1 MPLRCRKI
9 LLLTG
14 IAFGC
19 AVYVLLLACSA
30 ARAQYRFDSWTT
42 DDGLPQ
48 NSVYSI
54 VQTPD
59 GYIWLTTFDGLVRFD
74 GVHFTVFNKNNTKN
88 LPSNR
93 FIKLFAEADGTL
105 WACTEDNGVARYKDG
120 EFKNFT
126 VHDGLPSNYVVG
138 IQQDA
143 DESLLFFARNGI
155 ARFRDNRFT
164 VEREGGHRD
173 YKIYLAPSGRRWEIN
188 SSGLREF
195 DRDGAEKRY
204 PLPFDAQK
212 ISADQTFN
220 YFSFVEMLE
229 DRDGF
234 LWLSAAGNLYKLKDG
249 ATIEVLTARNNMP
262 ASLVRRL
269 AQDRR
274 GDIWLGMEKDGACRL
289 AANRFVCF
297 GVANGLSS
305 NRIFDI
311 FSDREGTLWLASND
325 KGFNRATE
333 QIITPLSIADGLT
346 GKNVYPI
353 LEDSRGA
360 IWIGSFS
367 GLSEVKNGKATNYR
381 ARDGLLYEIVQSLFE
396 DADGRLWIG
405 SVGGVEFLQNGKF
418 YDYTEKL
425 NIAVGDVDF
434 WDIHQDRRG
443 AFWFATNKGLVK
455 YDGSVIAKFDAENG
469 LPDNDVKAILEAR
482 DGETLWF
489 GTYGG
494 LARLKNNQFDRFTEK
509 DGLAGNHVRTV
520 YEDAAGAIWIG
531 TYDSGLS
538 RFKDGHFTNYT
549 TNEGLFSNGVF
560 CILED
565 DSGTFWMSSNQGIYR
580 VSRKDLEDFAA
591 GKIARVNSTAFDK
604 SDGMLSAECNG
615 GRQPAGI
622 KTADGRLWFPTQ
634 DGAAIVNP
642 ALVAVNLLAPPVAI
656 ENVLIESR
664 PAENFLP
671 AIRRQAAIVVSPG
684 QNNLEIA
691 YTGLSFIKPEQ
702 IRFRY
707 KLEGLD
713 ANWTD
718 AGARRTAYFSY
729 LPPGEYTFRVVAANS
744 DGVWNETGK
753 SLAITVLPPFY
764 RTWWFLILSVLAV
777 SAAAFAVY
785 KTRINR
791 VERARLAQ
799 EEFSRRLINAHEA
812 ERSRVAAE
820 LHDSIGQTLAM
831 IKNRAAFGSQAD
843 DKTAKEQLEAIGAQT
858 TQAIGEVREISY
870 NLRPYLLENLGL
882 TKAVKSLVHKI
893 EEVHL
898 LSVDARIDDV
908 DDSFSGEA
916 EMSVYRIIQ
925 EGLNNVAKHSE
936 ADAARLTIEKRGG
949 IVTIKIEDDGRGFDP
964 AVPKTDAETGG
975 FGLLGIAERVRM
987 LRGALD
993 IQTGNGK
1000 GTKLTI
1006 KIRAKDG

>member
-1 MPLRCRKI
+1 MV
-9 LLLTG
+9 LTL
-14 IAFGC
+14 AGC
-19 AVYVLLLACSA
+19 AVA
-30 ARAQYRFDSWTT
+30 AAQYRFDSWTT

-195 DRDGAEKRY
+195 DHDGAEKRY

-509 DGLAGNHVRTV
+509 DGLAGNHVRAV
-520 YEDAAGAIWIG
+520 YEDADGAIWIG

-549 TNEGLFSNGVF
+549 TDEGLFSNGVF

-622 KTADGRLWFPTQ
+622 KTADRRLWFPTQ
-634 DGAAIVNP
+634 DGAAIVDP
-642 ALVAVNLLAPPVAI
+642 ALVAVNPLAPPVAI

-671 AIRRQAAIVVSPG
+671 AIRGQAAIVVSPG

-987 LRGALD
+987 LRGTLD

-1006 KIRAKDG
+1006 KIWAKDG